1 MRVIILPLCVAIGL
15 TTFQVGRCEDWPG
28 WLGPRRD
35 GTSQETITPWT
46 AQPEVLWKTQVAE
59 GHSSPIVA
67 GGLVLLHT
75 RVSGKNSEQLT
86 ARDLKTGKT
95 VWVAENERE
104 PFENSFGTGPRAT
117 PATSSG
123 KVVSHGVTGVLACR
137 DMATGK
143 ELWKIDTLREFGGKN
158 LFFGASS
165 SPLIHDGKVFLMVG
179 GKQAAVICLSLEDGK
194 VIWKSMDE
202 RASYSSPVLAG
213 EGTKGRLLVLTQAG
227 LASLDPATG
236 KPDWKFP
243 LVDKLNESSTTP
255 VLLGGSILAASVT
268 YGSVSLKPA
277 DGKPE
282 VNWKNPSL
290 TCYFS
295 TPVPTSSGKELL
307 AVTGRLLPPPS
318 SVLRCVE
325 TSTGKELWSQ
335 QGVGKYHAALMRL
348 SDGRFLMHD
357 DFGQISLFEANNEGM
372 KTLAKSK
379 VCGPTW
385 AHPALSGGILVIRDD
400 KELIAL
406 KVR

>member
-1 MRVIILPLCVAIGL
+1 MRAIILPLCVAIGL

-165 SPLIHDGKVFLMVG
+165 SPLFTM
-179 GKQAAVICLSLEDGK
+179 A
-194 VIWKSMDE
+194 
-202 RASYSSPVLAG
+202 
-213 EGTKGRLLVLTQAG
+213 
-227 LASLDPATG
+227 
-236 KPDWKFP
+236 KF
-243 LVDKLNESSTTP
+243 
-255 VLLGGSILAASVT
+255 
-268 YGSVSLKPA
+268 
-277 DGKPE
+277 
-282 VNWKNPSL
+282 
-290 TCYFS
+290 F
-295 TPVPTSSGKELL
+295 
-307 AVTGRLLPPPS
+307 
-318 SVLRCVE
+318 
-325 TSTGKELWSQ
+325 
-335 QGVGKYHAALMRL
+335 
-348 SDGRFLMHD
+348 
-357 DFGQISLFEANNEGM
+357 
-372 KTLAKSK
+372 
-379 VCGPTW
+379 
-385 AHPALSGGILVIRDD
+385 
-400 KELIAL
+400 
-406 KVR
+406 